1 MIIVKP
7 MFCHNYNLSE
17 EENNKNLEAF
27 KIKEV
32 SKELITELEELEKK
46 AGSINKKN
54 RGFGGV
60 FYFLFFMGLLFVISI
75 LSKLQENPKIIT
87 ESLSVFILGIL
98 AIVAS
103 IAYFI
108 YDVKRVKK
116 LQKSEEVTNLEAGY
130 NKYFEKRNKELG
142 VKEEAYDID
151 VLFDFIKK
159 NKTEAYKGM
168 VANIF
173 VSAYVSDGY
182 FCMVDTQSVYG
193 FPVESFKEI
202 VEVPE
207 KVTFVNW
214 NKKAPFNSEE
224 YKSYKIKHTN
234 LGFISPNKYRVI
246 FTKDDEDYYFDVLPF
261 DYENVKRLLGDGR
274 SQ

>member
-7 MFCHNYNLSE
+7 MFCQNYNLSE
-17 EENNKNLEAF
+17 EENNKNLEVF

-46 AGSINKKN
+46 AGAINKQK

-60 FYFLFFMGLLFVISI
+60 FYFLFFIGLLFVISFLTKLPENPNIIVESIGIFI
-75 LSKLQENPKIIT
+75 LS
-87 ESLSVFILGIL
+87 IL
-98 AIVAS
+98 AIIAS

-108 YDVKRVKK
+108 YDFKRIKK

-130 NKYFEKRNKELG
+130 NEYFEKRNKELG
-142 VKEEAYDID
+142 VKEDAYDID

-168 VANIF
+168 IANIF

-193 FPVESFKEI
+193 FPLDNFKEI
-202 VEVPE
+202 VEVKE
-207 KVTFVNW
+207 KVNFINW
-214 NKKAPFNSEE
+214 NKNVQCNSDE
-224 YKSYKIKHTN
+224 YKKYHIKRTN
-234 LGFISPNKYRVI
+234 IGFISPNKYRVI
-246 FTKDDEDYYFDVLPF
+246 ITKDDEEYYFDILPY
-261 DYENVKRLLGDGR
+261 DYDNVKKLLGDGG
-274 SQ
+274 SE